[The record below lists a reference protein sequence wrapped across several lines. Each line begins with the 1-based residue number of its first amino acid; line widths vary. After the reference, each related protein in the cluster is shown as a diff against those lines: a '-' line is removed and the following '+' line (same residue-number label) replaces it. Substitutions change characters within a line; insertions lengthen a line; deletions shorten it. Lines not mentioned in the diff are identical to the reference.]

1 MPRDQFNVQGGGN
14 QLVIVACISLGHL
27 PQPIARCATRPDANH
42 YKTGQTTEY
51 LSTGKGHGLNY
62 LTYQQQAWARKRR
75 IRYTRS

>member
-1 MPRDQFNVQGGGN
+1 VSGDQFDIQWGGN
-14 QLVIVACISLGHL
+14 QLVVVACIGIGHL
-27 PQPIARCATRPDANH
+27 SQPIARRATSPDANH

-62 LTYQQQAWARKRR
+62 LTYQQRAWTRKRR